1 MKTLKMLLLVLIA
14 VSAGGGVASA
24 QSVLYSQSVVTNAGM
39 GSGGSDFSMTSS
51 DASLTGFGYALSQ
64 GNRLASDFV
73 LGSGSTV
80 SSIVFQAYQT
90 NSSSVTSPFNG
101 IDAKIWTGR
110 PGDAGSTLLY
120 SSTTLGANTF
130 ANLYRGT
137 TLSATSRPVFDVEAL
152 FPNVALSAGT
162 YWLDVAIST
171 TDGNNAFAPL
181 IAGPVAAL
189 PTQQYDVSLLSWVD
203 KVGGTGNSKQAEFGF
218 QVKGASATGA
228 GGAVPEPGEWAAMG
242 ILGAGV
248 AGLVL
253 RKRREV

>member
-1 MKTLKMLLLVLIA
+1 MYNRLHVAVATTLFIA
-14 VSAGGGVASA
+14 SFASLPASA
-24 QSVLYSQSVVTNAGM
+24 QTVLYSQSVVTHPGM
-39 GSGGSDFSMTSS
+39 GSGGLDFSMTPS
-51 DASLTGFGYALSQ
+51 DAGLSFFGYSIVL

-90 NSSSVTSPFNG
+90 YAGNVTSPFNG

-120 SSTTLGANTF
+120 SSTTLGSNTF
-130 ANLYRGT
+130 ANLYRGNNLT
-137 TLSATSRPVFDVEAL
+137 ATNRAVFDVEAL

-218 QVKGASATGA
+218 R
-228 GGAVPEPGEWAAMG
+228 
-242 ILGAGV
+242 V
-248 AGLVL
+248 AGAIVCIVNLL
-253 RKRREV
+253 GLHGSSRCFAPS